1 MSLAVLANH
10 MASKGRNGDSML
22 VHMAPSEVAG
32 LQALGLSHGITMTIN
47 PHTGL
52 PEAFSFKKLLKSALP
67 MIAGFA
73 LGPAGFGIVSSAL
86 GAGALVGGATALATG
101 SLQKGIMAGLG
112 AYGGASLG
120 TALSSTGASAMN
132 QAAVDATLAANPG
145 LTAGEIA
152 REMGTAGFTAP
163 QIAASANPATAGIF
177 DKFGAGIKAL
187 GTQAG
192 RTEFMKQVGGGSG
205 LLKAGYAAAAPIL
218 ADQAVPTA
226 TPMPGGQYQGT
237 IRPYKFDP
245 FTKQWTAQPTYPAMP
260 VNTAPAP
267 APAPQEEQPPGG
279 MAGGGI
285 VALATGGSAKPDL
298 RTLVESQGVKIDDRF
313 YDVNNPDYERNQQ
326 LLRRA
331 SDVLYGNIGANT
343 DARDWTAI
351 MAAGNPLAAAATATT
366 AMYSDPKYKA
376 LNAQDLLSRGY
387 LPEQAD
393 YTYKQMQDRVG
404 ATYDPNWTKGTA
416 FEGKVNTP
424 TYLEQ
429 LRKVEGDPEKL
440 AAFNKQSWQQ
450 WGGDPRSMD
459 AAKRPTETSLASSL
473 RFGLPA
479 LMAPAGFGGY
489 TPDAQRQYYNELL
502 RKGYSDTQIRAMI
515 PTMPRFAAGG
525 SVGYAPGGPVLP
537 SDVGTYTPEQK
548 ADLYNKFLS
557 QGFNDAAIRQ
567 AAGQQTDA
575 DWQTLQQLAAQ
586 RGAPAVSG
594 AERTVLTDPNWKS
607 ISGQTGI
614 EGLNANIQN
623 FVQQNPNV
631 SYGQVQAAAN
641 QYGVDA
647 ADIRRALEAGGGSG
661 GLQNVLTQAD
671 WRSRTGLT
679 GLEGMNNNIQMWFA
693 ENPNATEAQIR
704 QAMQGVN
711 INDADIMRAM
721 GKSVTD
727 LAYKPPAP
735 KPPVTGADTVTGG
748 GADTVTGRGVDTVTG
763 TTGMDTV
770 YGGNDVLD
778 RITLAELGTPG
789 KVTQENLTMNQVRDI
804 YEQGGGATEMPTVTR
819 LGPNERV
826 MTQNAVVN
834 DLQAY
839 LANNPN
845 ATSTEITAWGRANGV
860 PDYQLRAAVN
870 ERRFNMMT
878 GGSKSAYDYLMGRGA
893 YPTTPFVPGGGPIMR
908 PYSEV
913 VGGESAMRRYVPT
926 TPTRQTA
933 QSAGTGTTGATNQA
947 ALDRLRSTFDRSIFS
962 QSPEAKAAYYN
973 SLLTA
978 GYDDATIRA
987 AINAPLDD
995 NWLALQAIAA
1005 RLRAGTTG
1013 GGGVSSARVTSG
1025 GASMGGGSS
1034 GAGVTGAGSSGTSTT
1049 GSGTPITDFLFGT
1062 QDASKVPV
1070 EDRTITR
1077 LQDRQPEVSEYDP
1090 NAYNYDVGSGYYHD
1104 SDTEDRDE
1112 DDEDTE
1118 SKRAGGITTLA
1129 GAARGGQFNL
1139 GGYSDGGRLLRGP
1152 GDGVSDSI
1160 PATIGNRQPARLA
1173 DGEFVIPARIVSEIG
1188 NGSTEAGA
1196 RKLYAMMDR
1205 VQRAR
1210 AKTTGKG
1217 KVAKNTRADKYLPA

>member
-73 LGPAGFGIVSSAL
+73 LGPAGFGVVSSAL

-120 TALSSTGASAMN
+120 NAFQQAGMATSQATLGQAAAEEAAKQGLTGNAAGEFIQKQVLENAAKITPFDQFKAGIAGLGNEAGRSAFMSGIGGAS
-132 QAAVDATLAANPG
+132 G
-145 LTAGEIA
+145 L
-152 REMGTAGFTAP
+152 M
-163 QIAASANPATAGIF
+163 
-177 DKFGAGIKAL
+177 
-187 GTQAG
+187 
-192 RTEFMKQVGGGSG
+192 
-205 LLKAGYAAAAPIL
+205 KAGYAAAAPIM
-218 ADQAVPTA
+218 ADQATQTA

-245 FTKQWTAQPTYPAMP
+245 FTKRWTAQPTYPAMP
-260 VNTAPAP
+260 VNTAPA
-267 APAPQEEQPPGG
+267 APAQPQEEQPPGG

-285 VALATGGSAKPDL
+285 VALA
-298 RTLVESQGVKIDDRF
+298 
-313 YDVNNPDYERNQQ
+313 
-326 LLRRA
+326 
-331 SDVLYGNIGANT
+331 
-343 DARDWTAI
+343 
-351 MAAGNPLAAAATATT
+351 
-366 AMYSDPKYKA
+366 
-376 LNAQDLLSRGY
+376 
-387 LPEQAD
+387 
-393 YTYKQMQDRVG
+393 
-404 ATYDPNWTKGTA
+404 
-416 FEGKVNTP
+416 
-424 TYLEQ
+424 
-429 LRKVEGDPEKL
+429 
-440 AAFNKQSWQQ
+440 
-450 WGGDPRSMD
+450 
-459 AAKRPTETSLASSL
+459 
-473 RFGLPA
+473 
-479 LMAPAGFGGY
+479 
-489 TPDAQRQYYNELL
+489 
-502 RKGYSDTQIRAMI
+502 
-515 PTMPRFAAGG
+515 AGG
-525 SVGYAPGGPVLP
+525 PSLP

-567 AAGQQTDA
+567 AAGQQTDT

-586 RGAPAVSG
+586 RGSPAVSG
-594 AERTVLTDPNWKS
+594 AERTVLTSPDWKS

-623 FVQQNPNV
+623 FVQQNPNIA
-631 SYGQVQAAAN
+631 YPQIAAAAQ
-641 QYGVDA
+641 QYGVDTE
-647 ADIRRALEAGGGSG
+647 DIRRAIAAGGGSG

-679 GLEGMNNNIQMWFA
+679 GLEGMNKNIQMWVA
-693 ENPNATEAQIR
+693 ENPQATEAQIR
-704 QAMQGVN
+704 QAMQAVD
-711 INDADIMRAM
+711 INEADVMRAT
-721 GKSVTD
+721 GKSVAE
-727 LAYKPPAP
+727 LAYKPPE
-735 KPPVTGADTVTGG
+735 KPPVTAVSPTVTTSPG
-748 GADTVTGRGVDTVTG
+748 G
-763 TTGMDTV
+763 TTYTPAPLPEPVDFAPTTP
-770 YGGNDVLD
+770 
-778 RITLAELGTPG
+778 TLAPATQFTP
-789 KVTQENLTMNQVRDI
+789 QTMEQVRTA

-819 LGPNERV
+819 LGPNERP
-826 MTQNAVVN
+826 MTQNAVV
-834 DLQAY
+834 DSLQAY

-845 ATSTEITAWGRANGV
+845 ATATEITAWGRANGV

-870 ERRFNMMT
+870 ERRFSMMT
-878 GGSKSAYDYLMGRGA
+878 GGTKNAYDYLMGRGA
-893 YPTTPFVPGGGPIMR
+893 YPTTPFVPGGGALMR

-913 VGGESAMRRYVPT
+913 VGGAAGESAIRRFRPT
-926 TPTRQTA
+926 MP
-933 QSAGTGTTGATNQA
+933 S
-947 ALDRLRSTFDRSIFS
+947 RS
-962 QSPEAKAAYYN
+962 E
-973 SLLTA
+973 TA
-978 GYDDATIRA
+978 GSSMSG
-987 AINAPLDD
+987 
-995 NWLALQAIAA
+995 LADKVS
-1005 RLRAGTTG
+1005 GT
-1013 GGGVSSARVTSG
+1013 ATSG
-1025 GASMGGGSS
+1025 G
-1034 GAGVTGAGSSGTSTT
+1034 TGGTSTT
-1049 GSGTPITDFLFGT
+1049 GGNTSAAFMGKTGGANTVVTGDNRTYADQATIKGGVVVGNNVVDPVSGRVIGTLTANVDDGTGGIVVGSLIVDPISGRIIGQTE
-1062 QDASKVPV
+1062 DAGVISRLVDKKVGEELAPI

-1077 LQDRQPEVSEYDP
+1077 LPERQPERSE
-1090 NAYNYDVGSGYYHD
+1090 
-1104 SDTEDRDE
+1104 DE
-1112 DDEDTE
+1112 DGVYSIFRQPNSSFWFDDYGAYSRGINNADTAALN
-1118 SKRAGGITTLA
+1118 SGGITALA

>member
-73 LGPAGFGIVSSAL
+73 LGPAGFGVVSSAL

-120 TALSSTGASAMN
+120 AGLTAAGSQEAILK
-132 QAAVDATLAANPG
+132 ANPG

-152 REMGTAGFTAP
+152 REMGTPGFVQP
-163 QIAASANPATAGIF
+163 SMFSKAASGIT
-177 DKFGAGIKAL
+177 AL
-187 GTQAG
+187 GSQAG
-192 RTEFMKQVGGGSG
+192 RDTFMSAVGGGSG

-218 ADQAVPTA
+218 ADQAVQTS

-260 VNTAPAP
+260 VNTAPVP

-285 VALATGGSAKPDL
+285 VALA
-298 RTLVESQGVKIDDRF
+298 
-313 YDVNNPDYERNQQ
+313 
-326 LLRRA
+326 
-331 SDVLYGNIGANT
+331 
-343 DARDWTAI
+343 
-351 MAAGNPLAAAATATT
+351 
-366 AMYSDPKYKA
+366 
-376 LNAQDLLSRGY
+376 
-387 LPEQAD
+387 
-393 YTYKQMQDRVG
+393 
-404 ATYDPNWTKGTA
+404 
-416 FEGKVNTP
+416 
-424 TYLEQ
+424 
-429 LRKVEGDPEKL
+429 
-440 AAFNKQSWQQ
+440 
-450 WGGDPRSMD
+450 
-459 AAKRPTETSLASSL
+459 
-473 RFGLPA
+473 
-479 LMAPAGFGGY
+479 
-489 TPDAQRQYYNELL
+489 
-502 RKGYSDTQIRAMI
+502 
-515 PTMPRFAAGG
+515 AGG
-525 SVGYAPGGPVLP
+525 PSLP
-537 SDVGTYTPEQK
+537 SDIGTYTPEQK

-567 AAGQQTDA
+567 AAGQQTDT

-586 RGAPAVSG
+586 RGSPAVSG
-594 AERTVLTDPNWKS
+594 AERTVLTSPDWKS

-623 FVQQNPNV
+623 FVQQNPNIA
-631 SYGQVQAAAN
+631 YPQIAAAAQ
-641 QYGVDA
+641 QYGVDTE
-647 ADIRRALEAGGGSG
+647 DIRRAIAAGGGSG

-679 GLEGMNNNIQMWFA
+679 GLEGMNKNIQMWVA
-693 ENPNATEAQIR
+693 ENPQATEAQIR
-704 QAMQGVN
+704 QAMQAVD
-711 INDADIMRAM
+711 INEADVMRAT
-721 GKSVTD
+721 GKSVAE

-735 KPPVTGADTVTGG
+735 KPPVTAVSPTVTTSPGG
-748 GADTVTGRGVDTVTG
+748 GTTYTPAPLPEPVDFAP
-763 TTGMDTV
+763 TTP
-770 YGGNDVLD
+770 
-778 RITLAELGTPG
+778 TLAPATQFTP
-789 KVTQENLTMNQVRDI
+789 QTMEQVRTA

-819 LGPNERV
+819 LGPNERP
-826 MTQNAVVN
+826 MTQNAVV
-834 DLQAY
+834 DALQAY

-845 ATSTEITAWGRANGV
+845 ATATEITAWGRANGV

-870 ERRFNMMT
+870 ERRFSMMT
-878 GGSKSAYDYLMGRGA
+878 GGTKNAYDYLMGRGA
-893 YPTTPFVPGGGPIMR
+893 YPTTPFVPGGGALMR

-913 VGGESAMRRYVPT
+913 VGGESAMRRYVP
-926 TPTRQTA
+926 PAPSRQTA
-933 QSAGTGTTGATNQA
+933 QGADTGAGTTGTTGTTSQT
-947 ALDRLRSTFDRSIFS
+947 ALDRLRSTFDQSIVS
-962 QSPEAKAAYYN
+962 KTPEAKAAYYN
-973 SLLTA
+973 SLLAA

-987 AINAPLDD
+987 AIDAPLDE

-1005 RLRAGTTG
+1005 RLRGSTSGTAGTTG
-1013 GGGVSSARVTSG
+1013 GSGAPVS
-1025 GASMGGGSS
+1025 GGSS
-1034 GAGVTGAGSSGTSTT
+1034 GLGGVLTLGNSYTGGSSSTSTT

-1077 LQDRQPEVSEYDP
+1077 LPDRMPERSEYDASNP
-1090 NAYNYDVGSGYYHD
+1090 NYTDEELALMAGMRKGGLADV
-1104 SDTEDRDE
+1104 
-1112 DDEDTE
+1112 
-1118 SKRAGGITTLA
+1118 AAA

>member
-120 TALSSTGASAMN
+120 NAFYGAGSANIGTAAADAARASAIEQGLTGTAQDQFVQKAVADRM
-132 QAAVDATLAANPG
+132 AAATLTDR
-145 LTAGEIA
+145 L
-152 REMGTAGFTAP
+152 
-163 QIAASANPATAGIF
+163 
-177 DKFGAGIKAL
+177 GAGITGLA
-187 GTQAG
+187 QAPG
-192 RTEFMKQVGGGSG
+192 RETFMSAIGGGSG
-205 LLKAGYAAAAPIL
+205 LLKAGYAAAAPIM
-218 ADQAVPTA
+218 ADQAVQTS

-260 VNTAPAP
+260 VNTGQGQTAGAPAQS
-267 APAPQEEQPPGG
+267 QEEQPPGG

-285 VALATGGSAKPDL
+285 VALA
-298 RTLVESQGVKIDDRF
+298 
-313 YDVNNPDYERNQQ
+313 
-326 LLRRA
+326 
-331 SDVLYGNIGANT
+331 
-343 DARDWTAI
+343 
-351 MAAGNPLAAAATATT
+351 
-366 AMYSDPKYKA
+366 
-376 LNAQDLLSRGY
+376 
-387 LPEQAD
+387 
-393 YTYKQMQDRVG
+393 
-404 ATYDPNWTKGTA
+404 
-416 FEGKVNTP
+416 
-424 TYLEQ
+424 
-429 LRKVEGDPEKL
+429 
-440 AAFNKQSWQQ
+440 
-450 WGGDPRSMD
+450 
-459 AAKRPTETSLASSL
+459 
-473 RFGLPA
+473 
-479 LMAPAGFGGY
+479 
-489 TPDAQRQYYNELL
+489 
-502 RKGYSDTQIRAMI
+502 
-515 PTMPRFAAGG
+515 AGG
-525 SVGYAPGGPVLP
+525 PSLP
-537 SDVGTYTPEQK
+537 SDIGTYTPQQK

-586 RGAPAVSG
+586 RGSPAVSG

-679 GLEGMNNNIQMWFA
+679 GLEGMNKNIQMWFA

-711 INDADIMRAM
+711 INDADITRAM
-721 GKSVTD
+721 GKSVKD
-727 LAYKPPAP
+727 LAYKAP
-735 KPPVTGADTVTGG
+735 EKPPVTAVSPTFTPTD
-748 GADTVTGRGVDTVTG
+748 TG
-763 TTGMDTV
+763 TTVTPAPLPGLPDFAPTTP
-770 YGGNDVLD
+770 
-778 RITLAELGTPG
+778 TLAPATQFTP
-789 KVTQENLTMNQVRDI
+789 QTMEQVRTA

-819 LGPNERV
+819 LGPNERP
-826 MTQNAVVN
+826 MTQNAVV
-834 DLQAY
+834 DSLQAY

-845 ATSTEITAWGRANGV
+845 ATATEITAWGRANGV

-870 ERRFNMMT
+870 ERRFSMMT
-878 GGSKSAYDYLMGRGA
+878 GGTKNAYDYLMGRGA

-913 VGGESAMRRYVPT
+913 VGGAAGESAMRRYVPST
-926 TPTRQTA
+926 TTRQTA
-933 QSAGTGTTGATNQA
+933 QSAGTGTTNQA

-962 QSPEAKAAYYN
+962 KTPEAKAAYYN
-973 SLLTA
+973 SLLAA

-987 AINAPLDD
+987 AINAPLDE
-995 NWLALQAIAA
+995 NWAALQAIAA

-1013 GGGVSSARVTSG
+1013 GGSVTSSGITG
-1025 GASMGGGSS
+1025 GGTSTSGSGSSGLGGVLTLGNSYTGGSS
-1034 GAGVTGAGSSGTSTT
+1034 STGGSGSSTT

-1090 NAYNYDVGSGYYHD
+1090 NAYNYDVGSGYYGA
-1104 SDTEDRDE
+1104 SDTEDQDE
-1112 DDEDTE
+1112 DDKDTE
-1118 SKRAGGITTLA
+1118 SKRAGGIATLA
-1129 GAARGGQFNL
+1129 GAAKGGQFNL

>member
-73 LGPAGFGIVSSAL
+73 LGPAGFGVVSSAL

-120 TALSSTGASAMN
+120 NAFYGAGSANIGTAAADAARASAIEQGLTGTAQDQFVQKAVADRM
-132 QAAVDATLAANPG
+132 AAATLTDR
-145 LTAGEIA
+145 L
-152 REMGTAGFTAP
+152 
-163 QIAASANPATAGIF
+163 
-177 DKFGAGIKAL
+177 GAGITGLA
-187 GTQAG
+187 QAPG
-192 RTEFMKQVGGGSG
+192 RETFMSAIGGGSG
-205 LLKAGYAAAAPIL
+205 LMKAGYAAAAPIM
-218 ADQAVPTA
+218 ADQATQTA
-226 TPMPGGQYQGT
+226 TPMPGGQGGT
-237 IRPYKFDP
+237 GVFYPYKFNP
-245 FTKQWTAQPTYPAMP
+245 FTKQWTAQPIYSAAPG
-260 VNTAPAP
+260 NTAPA
-267 APAPQEEQPPGG
+267 APAQSQEEQPPGG

-285 VALATGGSAKPDL
+285 VALA
-298 RTLVESQGVKIDDRF
+298 
-313 YDVNNPDYERNQQ
+313 
-326 LLRRA
+326 
-331 SDVLYGNIGANT
+331 
-343 DARDWTAI
+343 
-351 MAAGNPLAAAATATT
+351 
-366 AMYSDPKYKA
+366 
-376 LNAQDLLSRGY
+376 
-387 LPEQAD
+387 
-393 YTYKQMQDRVG
+393 
-404 ATYDPNWTKGTA
+404 
-416 FEGKVNTP
+416 
-424 TYLEQ
+424 
-429 LRKVEGDPEKL
+429 
-440 AAFNKQSWQQ
+440 
-450 WGGDPRSMD
+450 
-459 AAKRPTETSLASSL
+459 
-473 RFGLPA
+473 
-479 LMAPAGFGGY
+479 
-489 TPDAQRQYYNELL
+489 
-502 RKGYSDTQIRAMI
+502 
-515 PTMPRFAAGG
+515 AGG
-525 SVGYAPGGPVLP
+525 PSLP
-537 SDVGTYTPEQK
+537 SDIGTYTPEQK

-567 AAGQQTDA
+567 AAGQQTDT

-586 RGAPAVSG
+586 RGSPAVSG
-594 AERTVLTDPNWKS
+594 AERTVLTSPDWKS

-623 FVQQNPNV
+623 FVQQNPNIA
-631 SYGQVQAAAN
+631 YPQIAAAAQ
-641 QYGVDA
+641 QYGVDTE
-647 ADIRRALEAGGGSG
+647 DIRRAIAAGGGSG

-679 GLEGMNNNIQMWFA
+679 GLEGMNKNIQMWVA
-693 ENPNATEAQIR
+693 ENPQATEAQIR
-704 QAMQGVN
+704 QAMQSVD
-711 INDADIMRAM
+711 INEADVMRAT
-721 GKSVTD
+721 GKSVAE
-727 LAYKPPAP
+727 LAYKPPE
-735 KPPVTGADTVTGG
+735 KPPVTAVSPTVTTSPG
-748 GADTVTGRGVDTVTG
+748 G
-763 TTGMDTV
+763 TTYTPAPLPEPVDFAPTTP
-770 YGGNDVLD
+770 
-778 RITLAELGTPG
+778 TLAPATEFTP
-789 KVTQENLTMNQVRDI
+789 QTMEQVRTA

-819 LGPNERV
+819 LGPNERP
-826 MTQNAVVN
+826 MTQNAVV
-834 DLQAY
+834 DSLQAY

-845 ATSTEITAWGRANGV
+845 ATATEITAWGRANGV

-870 ERRFNMMT
+870 ERRFSMMT
-878 GGSKSAYDYLMGRGA
+878 GGTKNAYDYLMGRGA
-893 YPTTPFVPGGGPIMR
+893 YPTTPFVPGGGALMR

-913 VGGESAMRRYVPT
+913 VGGESAMRRYVP
-926 TPTRQTA
+926 PAPSRQTA
-933 QSAGTGTTGATNQA
+933 QGADTGAGTTGTTGTTSQT
-947 ALDRLRSTFDRSIFS
+947 ALDRLRSTFDRSIVS
-962 QSPEAKAAYYN
+962 KTPEAKAAYYN
-973 SLLTA
+973 SLLAA

-987 AINAPLDD
+987 AIDAPLDE

-1005 RLRAGTTG
+1005 RLRGSTSGTAGTTG
-1013 GGGVSSARVTSG
+1013 GSGAPVS
-1025 GASMGGGSS
+1025 GGSS
-1034 GAGVTGAGSSGTSTT
+1034 GLGGVLTLGNSYTGGSSSTSTT

-1077 LQDRQPEVSEYDP
+1077 LPDRMPERSEYDASNP
-1090 NAYNYDVGSGYYHD
+1090 NYTDEELALMAGMRKGGLADV
-1104 SDTEDRDE
+1104 
-1112 DDEDTE
+1112 
-1118 SKRAGGITTLA
+1118 AAA